1 MEGGKGKYYFM
12 VSPKRSYLSHDF
24 LSWILSPVEMNFLQV
39 KDTDWLFL
47 SLISELTPDLSDE
60 DSRQLYNLTNLTPE
74 TQQADNPL
82 VIEKKPQEK
91 SEKRNKKKSLK
102 AKKTNKKRKNSPKKG
117 VAVSGMFARLVGRG
131 HTNEQQ
137 GNLI

>member
-1 MEGGKGKYYFM
+1 MSF
-12 VSPKRSYLSHDF
+12 F
-24 LSWILSPVEMNFLQV
+24 LGFFLQWRWIFLPV

-82 VIEKKPQEK
+82 VIEKKPPEK

-131 HTNEQQ
+131 QTNEQQ

>member
-1 MEGGKGKYYFM
+1 M

-24 LSWILSPVEMNFLQV
+24 LSWVLSADDMNFSSC
-39 KDTDWLFL
+39 KRYWPAFL
-47 SLISELTPDLSDE
+47 SIISELTPDLNDE
-60 DSRQLYNLTNLTPE
+60 DSRQQYNLTNLTPE
-74 TQQADNPL
+74 TQQADNSL
-82 VIEKKPQEK
+82 VIENKPPEK

-137 GNLI
+137 GNLILISRFIHGDE